1 MFASAGK
8 NSKWK
13 SYNMSDFSF
22 QLLNASSNWETLK
35 FKAVFLHVY
44 GFKLVPSYDIIYVKS
59 LCLADRFFFK
69 AAFSSFSDHF
79 GLFFS
84 HFISLWGFLLQTF
97 KLKKRPLSNIHFSV
111 GSFRP
116 PTLRWDLG

>member
-44 GFKLVPSYDIIYVKS
+44 GFKLVPSYDIIYVKC
-59 LCLADRFFFK
+59 LRLADRFFFK
-69 AAFSSFSDHF
+69 AAFSSFSGHF
-79 GLFFS
+79 GLFF
-84 HFISLWGFLLQTF
+84 HI
-97 KLKKRPLSNIHFSV
+97 LSACEVFYCKHLS
-111 GSFRP
+111 
-116 PTLRWDLG
+116 